1 MAMTKW
7 YIHPV
12 KRTVKIVAE
21 SLQKMVFLWLTFL
34 FRYGL
39 IFFVKYKI

>member
-7 YIHPV
+7 YMHTV
-12 KRTVKIVAE
+12 KRMVKIVAE
-21 SLQKMVFLWLTFL
+21 SLQKMIFLWLTFL

-39 IFFVKYKI
+39 MFFVKRET